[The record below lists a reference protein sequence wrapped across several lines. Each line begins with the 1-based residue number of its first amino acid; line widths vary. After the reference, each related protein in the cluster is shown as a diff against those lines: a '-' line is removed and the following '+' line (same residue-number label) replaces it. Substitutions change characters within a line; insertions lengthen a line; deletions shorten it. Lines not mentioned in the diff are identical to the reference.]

1 MAKQNA
7 KQQETVA
14 TETVSKT
21 ESFFENNNKVI
32 MWILATLCVV
42 VCAVFAFK
50 YLYLDPREDKAA
62 DMMFEP
68 QYYFDQGQYEL
79 ALNGDENSAGF
90 LEVADTYSGT
100 KYGNL
105 ANYYAGVCYLKTG
118 DSDNAALYLSKYRS
132 VAKRSLP
139 GQIINAQ
146 CYGLQGDIAVDKS
159 DYNTAL
165 NLYEKAIKASNNE
178 YFTPLYMYKKALV
191 HEKLGSTDEAKELY
205 EQILTSYPE
214 SALETDAQKRLGV
227 LSQTK

>member
-42 VCAVFAFK
+42 VCALFAVN
-50 YLYLDPREDKAA
+50 YYRALREYKAA
-62 DMMFEP
+62 DMFFGPQHYFEKE
-68 QYYFDQGQYEL
+68 QYEL

-90 LEVADTYSGT
+90 LEVADTYGRT

-105 ANYYAGVCYLKTG
+105 AKYYAGVCYLRTG
-118 DSDNAALYLSKYRS
+118 DWDNAALYFSKYRS

-146 CYGLQGDIAVDKS
+146 CYGLQGDIAVDKGDS
-159 DYNTAL
+159 NTAL

-178 YFTPLYMYKKALV
+178 YFAPLYMYKKALV

-214 SALETDAQKRLGV
+214 SAFETDAQKRLGV